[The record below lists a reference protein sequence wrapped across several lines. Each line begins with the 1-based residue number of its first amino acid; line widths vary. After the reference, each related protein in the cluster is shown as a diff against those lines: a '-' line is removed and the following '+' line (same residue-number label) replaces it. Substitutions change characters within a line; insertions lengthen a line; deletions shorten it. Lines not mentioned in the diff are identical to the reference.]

1 MCHIT
6 LIVLSI
12 QCFQTSITSEILFA
26 SYLLLSSQLCFVYQ
40 IPAPGRSFCRNDY
53 TLEAWPRLCVTE
65 PTRED
70 LGCVTQLWKLIPSCK
85 KELELESCKANIFQ
99 QRSQSSQLPEV
110 ACKMKNSF
118 DGKSHDVYSSPTLAS
133 KQLRDLGPLSLTLK
147 GWLWH
152 FYRKRAG
159 TTSSG
164 LGISGFHYSV
174 YKIRRL
180 ALSAAVGSLGDLFF
194 YPVTIPSSIL
204 SNWEGRSPF

>member
-1 MCHIT
+1 
-6 LIVLSI
+6 
-12 QCFQTSITSEILFA
+12 
-26 SYLLLSSQLCFVYQ
+26 
-40 IPAPGRSFCRNDY
+40 
-53 TLEAWPRLCVTE
+53 
-65 PTRED
+65 
-70 LGCVTQLWKLIPSCK
+70 
-85 KELELESCKANIFQ
+85 
-99 QRSQSSQLPEV
+99 
-110 ACKMKNSF
+110 MKNSF
-118 DGKSHDVYSSPTLAS
+118 YGKSHDVYSSPTLAS

-147 GWLWH
+147 GWHWH

-204 SNWEGRSPF
+204 SNWEGRSPFWQFSIWKNNPLNKKENCPWGTAGSSLRSKGTSLTRDGCRTVLFYEILAWEAPGQWSTSWQLSPYIISPVVTCMSEKSGAFFRKLE